1 MLRLILGISGTGK
14 TGRVL
19 AEMKVRAAARRRSIL
34 LVPEQF
40 SSSAETM
47 VYRSLGDAFSAC
59 AEVYSFTSFAEL
71 VLKTFG
77 GAAVKT
83 LTDAARAVAVRRAMD
98 TLGDELQAYRRH
110 RRSTGFCS
118 MCADAIKELKTAGAS
133 PETLLDVAR
142 TAGEDGGKLH
152 ELGLIFAAYEALIA
166 GSAMD
171 PADRISAAALRL
183 DPAFLAD
190 KAVFI
195 DNFDGFT
202 APEYRMLEKLVE
214 AEECTVTLV
223 QSGEK
228 NGAESTAHCRQA
240 ERGDRRA
247 ACDAGGFSPQE
258 RPGPCGGQPMP
269 GFRRAGSAGARGL
282 FCHACRRCLRR
293 VQGRSLPHRCACART
308 GAALR
313 RRCGHLPRDGRIRR
327 APAI

>member
-77 GAAVKT
+77 GSAVKT

-171 PADRISAAALRL
+171 PADRISAGWTRRFWRTK
-183 DPAFLAD
+183 PFLST
-190 KAVFI
+190 I
-195 DNFDGFT
+195 
-202 APEYRMLEKLVE
+202 
-214 AEECTVTLV
+214 
-223 QSGEK
+223 
-228 NGAESTAHCRQA
+228 STALLHRNT
-240 ERGDRRA
+240 
-247 ACDAGGFSPQE
+247 ACWKSWW
-258 RPGPCGGQPMP
+258 R
-269 GFRRAGSAGARGL
+269 
-282 FCHACRRCLRR
+282 LRNAL
-293 VQGRSLPHRCACART
+293 SRCAATAFRT
-308 GAALR
+308 TKRALACSVR
-313 RRCGHLPRDGRIRR
+313 
-327 APAI
+327 

>member
-110 RRSTGFCS
+110 RRSTGLCS

-142 TAGEDGGKLH
+142 TAGED
-152 ELGLIFAAYEALIA
+152 AA
-166 GSAMD
+166 S
-171 PADRISAAALRL
+171 
-183 DPAFLAD
+183 
-190 KAVFI
+190 
-195 DNFDGFT
+195 
-202 APEYRMLEKLVE
+202 
-214 AEECTVTLV
+214 CT
-223 QSGEK
+223 SW
-228 NGAESTAHCRQA
+228 
-240 ERGDRRA
+240 D
-247 ACDAGGFSPQE
+247 
-258 RPGPCGGQPMP
+258 
-269 GFRRAGSAGARGL
+269 
-282 FCHACRRCLRR
+282 
-293 VQGRSLPHRCACART
+293 
-308 GAALR
+308 
-313 RRCGHLPRDGRIRR
+313 
-327 APAI
+327 